1 MVDTRRKGEKGT
13 VKTYKVAKN
22 KSTLRGLIQEERLL
36 ILLLHLL
43 YLLLLFS
50 SAVIVVVDEIH
61 SSGRSMT
68 FSAVQTAVRSPVLTN
83 FIYVSFFFQVI
94 KFLKFLRLIIFLKVT
109 KDEYAHN
116 YQKNDHQYSTL

>member
-22 KSTLRGLIQEERLL
+22 NSTLRGLIQEERLL

-50 SAVIVVVDEIH
+50 SAVIVVVVDEIH

-68 FSAVQTAVRSPVLTN
+68 FSAVQTAVRSPVFTN
-83 FIYVSFFFQVI
+83 FTNVSFFSC
-94 KFLKFLRLIIFLKVT
+94 
-109 KDEYAHN
+109 N
-116 YQKNDHQYSTL
+116 